1 VNLAKLLAETARK
14 HADKPAVVFEG
25 TSYTYRAFD
34 REVERFAAMLHA
46 SGVGKGDRV
55 AIQLPKRMEVLFLH
69 FAILS
74 VGAVTLPLNP
84 SSQAEEVEYFLSDS
98 GSSLFVTDEHRF
110 ASAERA
116 VRGLRGV
123 RTLLADSAG
132 REGADSLP
140 ERLARTP
147 EGFTR
152 TYPAAGDGVAILC
165 YTSGTTG
172 RSKGA
177 MITHR
182 NLVANMLALEAAWE
196 WTADD
201 VLLHALPLFHV
212 HGLNVA
218 AQGSLYAGST
228 LIMHEKFEAG
238 RAWGALEEERCTL
251 FMGVPTMYQ
260 RLMNAW
266 EKRERK
272 PDLRAMRVFISGS
285 APLSDNLF
293 HQFESA
299 TGFRI
304 LERYGMTETGMIA
317 SNLIDPAQRKAK
329 SVGYPLA
336 GVTVRVVGDDGS
348 DVEPGD
354 VGEVWIR
361 GDNVFRGYRGMPE
374 KTQESFVQGWFRSGD
389 LGYQDPK
396 DRGRLYLVGRAKEL
410 IITSG
415 YNVYPKEVENIL
427 ESHEAVKESAAV
439 GLPDEDFG
447 EKVVA
452 VVVLKGG
459 IGSLLPEALIEHC
472 KRRLAPYKCPR
483 QIAIVAEIPRN
494 AMGKIQKN
502 QIPRIFLGE
511 GGGESDSRGV

>member
-1 VNLAKLLAETARK
+1 MNLARLLAETATRVPG
-14 HADKPAVVFEG
+14 KPAVVFEG
-25 TSYTYRAFD
+25 TPYTYRAFD
-34 REVERFAAMLHA
+34 REVERYAAMFHA

-55 AIQLPKRMEVLFLH
+55 AVQLTKRMEFLFLH

-74 VGAVTLPLNP
+74 IGAITLPLNP
-84 SSQAEEVEYFLSDS
+84 DYRADEVEYFLSDS

-110 ASAERA
+110 TSAEEA
-116 VRGLRGV
+116 VRRLRGI
-123 RTLLADSAG
+123 RTLLVDGAA
-132 REGADSLP
+132 RERADSLP
-140 ERLARTP
+140 DRLARAP
-147 EGFTR
+147 EGFSR
-152 TYPAAGDGVAILC
+152 VYPADGDDVAMLC

-182 NLVANMLALEAAWE
+182 NLVSNMLALEAAWE

-228 LIMHEKFEAG
+228 LIMHEKFEAE
-238 RAWGALEEERCTL
+238 RVWRALEEERCTL

-260 RLMNAW
+260 RLMNEW
-266 EKRERK
+266 EKRGRK
-272 PDLRAMRVFISGS
+272 PDLHAMRVFISGS

-293 HQFESA
+293 HRFENA

-317 SNLIDPAQRKAK
+317 SNLIDPAHRKTK
-329 SVGYPLA
+329 SVGFPLA
-336 GVTVRVVGDDGS
+336 GVEIRVVGDDGS
-348 DVEPGD
+348 DVPPGE

-374 KTQESFVQGWFRSGD
+374 KTRESFVQGWFRSGD
-389 LGYQDPK
+389 LGFLDPK
-396 DRGRLYLVGRAKEL
+396 DRMRLYLVGRAKEL
-410 IITSG
+410 IITGG
-415 YNVYPKEVENIL
+415 YNVYPKEIENIL

-447 EKVVA
+447 EIAVA
-452 VVVLKGG
+452 VVVLREGHRPIPPG
-459 IGSLLPEALIEHC
+459 TLIEHC
-472 KRRLAPYKCPR
+472 KKRLASYKCPR
-483 QIAIVAEIPRN
+483 QIVIVPELPRN
-494 AMGKIQKN
+494 AMGKILKN
-502 QIPRIFLGE
+502 GIVQELVE
-511 GGGESDSRGV
+511 KRGKNTPS